1 MSGWPSK
8 AAAAPFPATLLARAV
23 AGALGS
29 SVLGPSAQAQSIL
42 AQSTGAEGV
51 GPPVVLTPP
60 GGEAGSVP
68 SAPAP
73 AVERAPAGIEV
84 DPLAEIATDYG
95 GTLDSGA
102 GGFPIDMWRGSD
114 RGFVERLLPQLP
126 VAPRSPAQRDLTR
139 RLLLSSAEAPAGT
152 VNVNLVAA
160 RAERLMALGD
170 RAAAAELLALM
181 PESQRDAATA
191 RIRLEASWL
200 AGQDDEA
207 CAEVGTLIRR
217 FDQDPYLQK
226 ALVFCQAKA
235 GQTDEA
241 TLGLDLLR
249 EQGHADDETFFDL
262 IGVLTGLRKTAKAET
277 LGEPKGLHYA
287 LFKATGQKLPA
298 DAADIAGPDLLAAG
312 DGPERLAATE
322 QAALAGLADPDAL
335 ARAYGAEPVPPEEL
349 AGALDVAPDSPH
361 ARAVLY
367 QAAARA
373 TVPTQRAS
381 LIQKALAGAR
391 QDGSYLT
398 AARVYLPLIER
409 LKPEPA
415 IAAVAGE
422 AGRALYFGGRSE
434 LAGAWLEVA
443 RAESARNPDAAAS
456 VPVLWLLARIAG
468 GAEPLVW
475 DGKSVAAWRQSQA
488 AAGDADADLRA
499 ARLFALFDGL
509 GEPVSAAWQV
519 LADPA
524 VPSTPASSPGAMPNP
539 ALWFALGDS
548 AEAGRLGETVM
559 LALFVLG
566 PDGPGGAHPIA
577 LARALA
583 ALRQVGLESDA
594 RALAFEAALASGV

>member
-8 AAAAPFPATLLARAV
+8 AAAAPVLAMLLTLAAAGVQAPPA
-23 AGALGS
+23 
-29 SVLGPSAQAQSIL
+29 L
-42 AQSTGAEGV
+42 AQSSGGEPVGA
-51 GPPVVLTPP
+51 PVVLTPP
-60 GGEAGSVP
+60 EGAAGNVP
-68 SAPAP
+68 SVPAP

-84 DPLAEIATDYG
+84 DPLAEVATDYG
-95 GTLDSGA
+95 GTLDPGA

-114 RGFVERLLPQLP
+114 RAFVERLLPQLP
-126 VAPRSPAQRDLTR
+126 VAPQSPALRALAR

-152 VNVNLVAA
+152 VNVNLLAV

-170 RAAAAELLALM
+170 RAAAADLLALV

-200 AGQDDEA
+200 AGQDEQA

-249 EQGHADDETFFDL
+249 EQGHADDAIFFDL
-262 IGVLTGLRKTAKAET
+262 IAVLTGLRKTAKVEA

-287 LFKATGQKLPA
+287 LFKATGQKLPEDPAGTA
-298 DAADIAGPDLLAAG
+298 DPDLLAMRLAAS

-322 QAALAGLADPDAL
+322 EAALAGLADPESL
-335 ARAYGAEPVPPEEL
+335 ARAYGAETASPEEL
-349 AGALDVAPDSPH
+349 AGALDLAPDSPH

-373 TVPTQRAS
+373 TVPTLRAT
-381 LIQKALAGAR
+381 LIQKALVGAR

-398 AARVYLPLIER
+398 AARVYLPLIQE

-422 AGRALYFGGRSE
+422 AGRALYFGGRYE
-434 LAGAWLEVA
+434 LAGAWLEMA
-443 RAESARNPDAAAS
+443 RAESGRNPDAASA

-468 GAEPLVW
+468 GAEALVW
-475 DGKSVAAWRQSQA
+475 DAKSVAAWRQAQA

-499 ARLFALFDGL
+499 ARLFAVFDGL
-509 GEPVSAAWQV
+509 GEPVGAAWQV
-519 LADPA
+519 LAEPA
-524 VPSTPASSPGAMPNP
+524 APSAPDSASGAMPN
-539 ALWFALGDS
+539 AAVWFALGD
-548 AEAGRLGETVM
+548 AAAAGRLGETVM
-559 LALFVLG
+559 LVLCTLG
-566 PDGPGGAHPIA
+566 PDGPGAAHPIA

-583 ALRQVGLESDA
+583 ALRQVGLESEA

>member
-8 AAAAPFPATLLARAV
+8 AAAAPFLATLLALAA

-29 SVLGPSAQAQSIL
+29 SVLAQSVL
-42 AQSTGAEGV
+42 AQSTDAEAV

-60 GGEAGSVP
+60 GGEAGSAP
-68 SAPAP
+68 SVPAP

-84 DPLAEIATDYG
+84 DPLAEVATDYG
-95 GTLDSGA
+95 GTLDPGA
-102 GGFPIDMWRGSD
+102 GGFPVDMWRGSD
-114 RGFVERLLPQLP
+114 RAFVERLLPQLP
-126 VAPRSPAQRDLTR
+126 VAPRSPAQRELTR
-139 RLLLSSAEAPAGT
+139 RLLLSSAEAPAGP
-152 VNVNLVAA
+152 VNVNLNAV
-160 RAERLMALGD
+160 RAERLMALGE
-170 RAAAAELLALM
+170 RAAAAELLALV
-181 PESQRDAATA
+181 PESQRDATTA

-200 AGQDDEA
+200 AGQDEQA
-207 CAEVGTLIRR
+207 CAEVGNLIRR

-226 ALVFCQAKA
+226 AMVFCQAKA

-287 LFKATGQKLPA
+287 LFKATGQKLPE
-298 DAADIAGPDLLAAG
+298 DAAGTADPDLLAMRLATS
-312 DGPERLAATE
+312 DGAERLAATE
-322 QAALAGLADPDAL
+322 QAALAGLADPAAL
-335 ARAYGAEPVPPEEL
+335 AAAYGAEPVPPEEL
-349 AGALDVAPDSPH
+349 AGALDLAPDSPH

-367 QAAARA
+367 QAAAQA
-373 TVPTQRAS
+373 TVPTLRAS
-381 LIQKALAGAR
+381 LIQKALVGAR

-398 AARVYLPLIER
+398 AARVYLPLIQQ

-422 AGRALYFGGRSE
+422 AGRALYFGGRYE
-434 LAGAWLEVA
+434 LAGAWLEMA
-443 RAESARNPDAAAS
+443 RAESGHNPDAAAS

-475 DGKSVAAWRQSQA
+475 DGKSVATWRQSQA

-509 GEPVSAAWQV
+509 GEPVGAAWQV

-524 VPSTPASSPGAMPNP
+524 APTAQTMPNP
-539 ALWFALGDS
+539 ALWFALGD
-548 AEAGRLGETVM
+548 AAAAGRLGETVM
-559 LALFVLG
+559 LVLCTLG
-566 PDGPGGAHPIA
+566 PDGPGAAHPIA

-583 ALRQVGLESDA
+583 ALRQVGLESEA